1 MLINIRNDPAVA
13 MLWGRKKRC
22 SKPKKSPRI
31 RERNAIVPQVL
42 QNGVGSDYILESPT
56 GRSKIKQAPTL
67 NGINGQISPLE
78 LISSPLQK
86 SFDGGNNRPTKKAN
100 NWNKLSPLYSKSP
113 VDDREMNL
121 DMVNGRQSD
130 KKVSNPG
137 FLSNED
143 FEWQNY
149 ENLLSGRRKPKRK
162 RRDWCKS
169 NCSPREDTG
178 IATKKGSPYALKTGA
193 IKAIEVKDMNLSQLH
208 SLRKE
213 LNLNWH
219 SKISK
224 TELQRRLIVY
234 LKRAEVK
241 NLKKSSYA
249 SHWTP
254 PIHSP
259 NPHHTCMPWN
269 SQVLERDSKSP
280 SSLDKLGNEG
290 LGASSLNK
298 DLTDSKP
305 KPKVISRKCAP
316 CSNLN
321 DVDDGLCWDCS
332 ESWVAKSRL
341 SQTWYG
347 DKNRKDDFN
356 NNSHTVAPKPNIP
369 KERKA
374 VDMINTKL
382 PNPPMGNKLLSQ
394 IDTREPET
402 KFFSKDLNSS
412 GSKTQCIGMSIDS
425 PDVIWKPS
433 IECRKSAGLGNKGK
447 RGDIDIPS
455 PEASNVSHQLKEIM
469 SLRARNKQLQYDLEK
484 SEELRLGIEAKLN
497 SLQETSEKDS
507 IFGKLLNAK
516 RVRWFGIQ
524 DDEKAGMLW
533 NLEDNIQEL
542 KCWDRWLANMK
553 HSSRDGVESPVA
565 MISKKEWET
574 MSCPL
579 NESLKFS
586 LANINETLFLNCNLV
601 GHLVVRKEEV

>member
-1 MLINIRNDPAVA
+1 M
-13 MLWGRKKRC
+13 C
-22 SKPKKSPRI
+22 
-31 RERNAIVPQVL
+31 
-42 QNGVGSDYILESPT
+42 
-56 GRSKIKQAPTL
+56 
-67 NGINGQISPLE
+67 
-78 LISSPLQK
+78 
-86 SFDGGNNRPTKKAN
+86 
-100 NWNKLSPLYSKSP
+100 
-113 VDDREMNL
+113 
-121 DMVNGRQSD
+121 
-130 KKVSNPG
+130 
-137 FLSNED
+137 
-143 FEWQNY
+143 
-149 ENLLSGRRKPKRK
+149 
-162 RRDWCKS
+162 
-169 NCSPREDTG
+169 
-178 IATKKGSPYALKTGA
+178 
-193 IKAIEVKDMNLSQLH
+193 
-208 SLRKE
+208 
-213 LNLNWH
+213 
-219 SKISK
+219 
-224 TELQRRLIVY
+224 
-234 LKRAEVK
+234 
-241 NLKKSSYA
+241 
-249 SHWTP
+249 
-254 PIHSP
+254 
-259 NPHHTCMPWN
+259 
-269 SQVLERDSKSP
+269 
-280 SSLDKLGNEG
+280 
-290 LGASSLNK
+290 
-298 DLTDSKP
+298 
-305 KPKVISRKCAP
+305 
-316 CSNLN
+316 NLN
-321 DVDDGLCWDCS
+321 DVDDELCWNCS
-332 ESWVAKSRL
+332 ESRVAKSRL
-341 SQTWYG
+341 SQTWFG
-347 DKNRKDDFN
+347 DKYRKDDFN

-455 PEASNVSHQLKEIM
+455 PEASNISHQLKEIM

-507 IFGKLLNAK
+507 IFGKLLNVK
-516 RVRWFGIQ
+516 RVKWFKIQ
-524 DDEKAGMLW
+524 DDEKSGMLW

>member
-241 NLKKSSYA
+241 NFKKSSYA

-305 KPKVISRKCAP
+305 KPKVEETTFLLTGICNRLSKVNGKKLGGAHMMAGAQRGGVNRQEVIGFPSSAQDRELRLVEKIKSLTSQICILKKSRCRSECHLGWNKLTSTLKVISPKCAP

-321 DVDDGLCWDCS
+321 DVDDELCWDCS
-332 ESWVAKSRL
+332 KSWVAKSRL
-341 SQTWYG
+341 SQTWFVG
-347 DKNRKDDFN
+347 KNRKDNFK
-356 NNSHTVAPKPNIP
+356 NNSHCIAPKPNIP
-369 KERKA
+369 KEQKA
-374 VDMINTKL
+374 IDLINTKL
-382 PNPPMGNKLLSQ
+382 PNAPMGNTLLSQ

-402 KFFSKDLNSS
+402 KCFSKDLNSS
-412 GSKTQCIGMSIDS
+412 GSKTQCIGMNIDS
-425 PDVIWKPS
+425 PDVNGEPS
-433 IECRKSAGLGNKGK
+433 IECRNLLGW
-447 RGDIDIPS
+447 
-455 PEASNVSHQLKEIM
+455 VT
-469 SLRARNKQLQYDLEK
+469 
-484 SEELRLGIEAKLN
+484 KLN
-497 SLQETSEKDS
+497 
-507 IFGKLLNAK
+507 
-516 RVRWFGIQ
+516 
-524 DDEKAGMLW
+524 
-533 NLEDNIQEL
+533 
-542 KCWDRWLANMK
+542 
-553 HSSRDGVESPVA
+553 VA
-565 MISKKEWET
+565 I
-574 MSCPL
+574 
-579 NESLKFS
+579 
-586 LANINETLFLNCNLV
+586 
-601 GHLVVRKEEV
+601 